1 MAIYRVMIS
10 GKGLQLPEENGSFL
24 NVGFVKNVYLSC
36 NSKEAARSS
45 ALSIVEQELADQEK
59 QGKVT
64 MKKLELVI
72 DEIESTYMFWKLVN
86 KEGFIFFPDEDQD
99 S

>member
-10 GKGLQLPEENGSFL
+10 GKGLQLPEEDGRFL
-24 NVGFVKNVYLSC
+24 SVGFIKNVYLSC

-64 MKKLELVI
+64 IKNLNL
-72 DEIESTYMFWKLVN
+72 
-86 KEGFIFFPDEDQD
+86 
-99 S
+99 